1 MGKVLYIRK
10 SKSGRVRSLSCKAQH
25 GRLSEFR
32 SGQTSGERTSAYHSA
47 AGKWIYGHP
56 TLPPCHRMYT
66 RLSCLAADKLPLTAT
81 STSGKD
87 RIVAIHLAQKAFPVE
102 KRGIVVQQRAVDR
115 HARFLCERL
124 QQERVELDGR
134 GDTVGVDVDER
145 FRRDSRRLNG
155 DGGDAARCGI
165 R

>member
-1 MGKVLYIRK
+1 MVESDRYRL
-10 SKSGRVRSLSCKAQH
+10 QP
-25 GRLSEFR
+25 GRLGISVRPDFGR
-32 SGQTSGERTSAYHSA
+32 NGRALITAQQVHGYMVTD
-47 AGKWIYGHP
+47 HP
-56 TLPPCHRMYT
+56 TLSPYVHKAL
-66 RLSCLAADKLPLTAT
+66 LSCSRQAASTPT

-87 RIVAIHLAQKAFPVE
+87 RIVAIHLAQKPFPVE